1 MQTGT
6 GTADQRPDDPSFEAF
21 TVGLPERTL
30 AGSDTEST
38 SSSSSDSFFLQ
49 TRDYPHVI
57 YTESGSDSQSNA
69 APARWT
75 NRPLKCVKYVDD
87 CLSIEKLCFAGT
99 DLNSETNKHSVRA
112 IQTEEHIK
120 IVETNAKQKK

>member
-1 MQTGT
+1 MQTVA
-6 GTADQRPDDPSFEAF
+6 ADQRPDDLSFEAF
-21 TVGLPERTL
+21 SVGSPERTL
-30 AGSDTEST
+30 TGSDTEST

-57 YTESGSDSQSNA
+57 YTESGSDSESNA
-69 APARWT
+69 TPARWN

-99 DLNSETNKHSVRA
+99 DLNSETNKCSVRA
-112 IQTEEHIK
+112 IQTEEHFK
-120 IVETNAKQKK
+120 IVETNANQKK